1 MIRVVYIIAGCSG
14 FGGKCV
20 ARNFS
25 FLFQSGFGTM
35 GFLFFSHAVSLWFM
49 VFSKLRWL
57 V

>member
-35 GFLFFSHAVSLWFM
+35 GFLFLVMLLVCGLWCLVSC
-49 VFSKLRWL
+49 VG
-57 V
+57 